1 MFSWSSLAGSAVK
14 AVAGAAAGSVF
25 GGGKDSRDSRGG
37 VSADRGGPD
46 MSKFNLGMMAPREKN
61 DSKPAPVSDM
71 DPAIFDYMKLIQGI
85 TKPNG

>member
-14 AVAGAAAGSVF
+14 AVAGAAAGAVF
-25 GGGKDSRDSRGG
+25 GGGKNARGDR
-37 VSADRGGPD
+37 VSPDRGGPD

-61 DSKPAPVSDM
+61 DSKPAPVAEMNTDV
-71 DPAIFDYMKLIQGI
+71 IDYMKLIQGI